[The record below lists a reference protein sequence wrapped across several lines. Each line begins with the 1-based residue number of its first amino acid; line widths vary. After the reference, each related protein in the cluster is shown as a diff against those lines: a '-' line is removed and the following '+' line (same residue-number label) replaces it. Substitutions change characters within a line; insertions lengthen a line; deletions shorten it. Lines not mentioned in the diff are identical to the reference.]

1 MAERTDDL
9 RAVCTQLEAFGFA
22 RCAMAH
28 ERVRRFPGTLRPRT
42 SPLADHG
49 WLRSPI
55 CASAKRLPHLGCAH
69 TTARN
74 RLRTLVEGL
83 PPSVASREEIE
94 GWRAEIVR
102 LDLAVIDVDR
112 RKSDAELDHARA
124 SLALVDERGTAADVA
139 AVEDVLNDLV
149 AEFDDCQAQ
158 LQALRDRILARV
170 RRALEA
176 RSA

>member
-1 MAERTDDL
+1 M
-9 RAVCTQLEAFGFA
+9 
-22 RCAMAH
+22 
-28 ERVRRFPGTLRPRT
+28 
-42 SPLADHG
+42 
-49 WLRSPI
+49 
-55 CASAKRLPHLGCAH
+55 
-69 TTARN
+69 
-74 RLRTLVEGL
+74 RTLVEGL

-149 AEFDDCQAQ
+149 AEFDGCQAQ